1 MQLRT
6 TVKMLHVVCQEMRY
20 LDSERPISRRSG
32 VYLMLTSTQ
41 MNLVLELMIFFYSL
55 PHKHHLLN
63 LVVLILPFTSQYLAQ
78 EELIEA
84 I

>member
-6 TVKMLHVVCQEMRY
+6 TVKMLHVVCQEMN
-20 LDSERPISRRSG
+20 SGRPISRRSG
-32 VYLMLTSTQ
+32 VYLMLN
-41 MNLVLELMIFFYSL
+41 MNLVLKLMIFFYDL

-63 LVVLILPFTSQYLAQ
+63 LVVLILPYTSHYLAQ

-84 I
+84 M

>member
-20 LDSERPISRRSG
+20 MDSERPISRRSG

-41 MNLVLELMIFFYSL
+41 KNLVLELMIFFCSL

-63 LVVLILPFTSQYLAQ
+63 LVVLILPYTSQYLAQ